1 MVVEEKIGV
10 EEAKTT
16 NTVFKIKTKRKSGRK
31 WTKDDDS
38 KVIQLVG
45 KYGTHKWSFIGSLCG
60 RNGKQCRERWHNQ
73 LDPSI
78 KKNSWTEEE
87 EHILKTQHGLLG
99 NKWAKISRCLPGRTD
114 NAIKNHWNS
123 KMRRLSRAQARSKL
137 LLHMQKSSFG
147 AKITK
152 KLSGSTPVSKQKS
165 KKSRKRRPKLPKNIS
180 KLPYATSPVKR
191 PRTSSAAEA
200 IEAAATLL
208 TPRRIKNRNSK
219 NSFSSMIM
227 SPLDALVSATIFGEL
242 QSSNAI
248 KDKATVEEAH
258 LLSLVLS
265 ET

>member
-1 MVVEEKIGV
+1 MPS
-10 EEAKTT
+10 TT
-16 NTVFKIKTKRKSGRK
+16 TKKAKRKSGRK

-38 KVIQLVG
+38 KVIQLVE

-78 KKNSWTEEE
+78 KKISWTEEE
-87 EHILKTQHGLLG
+87 EHILKAQHALLG
-99 NKWAKISRCLPGRTD
+99 NKWAKISRFLPGRTD

-123 KMRRLSRAQARSKL
+123 KMRRISRAQARSKII
-137 LLHMQKSSFG
+137 LHMEKSSFG
-147 AKITK
+147 QEVNK
-152 KLSGSTPVSKQKS
+152 KLSSSTPISKKKS

-191 PRTSSAAEA
+191 PRASSAAEA

-208 TPRRIKNRNSK
+208 TPRRMRKRNSK
-219 NSFSSMIM
+219 NSFPSMIM
-227 SPLDALVSATIFGEL
+227 SPLDALASATIFGEL
-242 QSSNAI
+242 QSANAV